1 MGEAKLRAY
10 QNATLSADQYRVVSG
25 ELVANSFLRDWD
37 DRFVDYTLERGIDF
51 CTRNPHITTQIIGIA
66 TDYHFYLQHEREDDL
81 KN

>member
-66 TDYHFYLQHEREDDL
+66 TDYHFYLLHEREDDL